1 MKLQDR
7 VAVVTGAGR
16 RLGRA
21 VALDLARRG
30 AHVAVHYN
38 RSENEARE
46 VVEQIEKLGRRALA
60 VWADLSEVSAIA
72 VMFARIDETF
82 GRLDA
87 LVSSAANFIRV
98 PVEKID
104 EEVWDQSLDVNLKG
118 ACFCALEAARLMRR
132 GGGGKIVNFA
142 DWGGL
147 RPYRNY
153 LPYIVSKGGV
163 VTLTQALAL
172 ELAPEIQVNAVAPGL
187 ILPPE
192 GTPQEQIDRMARH
205 VPLKRAG
212 APEDIVAAVAFLI
225 EGSDYI
231 TGQVLC
237 VDGGRLIAQPI
248 AEDGALT
255 PPRSPASE

>member
-7 VAVVTGAGR
+7 VALVTGAGL

-21 VALDLARRG
+21 MALDLAHRG

-38 RSENEARE
+38 RSEAEARE
-46 VVEQIEKLGRRALA
+46 VVDQIEKLGRRALA
-60 VWADLSEVSAIA
+60 IQADLSKVPEIA
-72 VMFARIDETF
+72 SMFAQVDEAF
-82 GRLDA
+82 GRLDV
-87 LVSSAANFIRV
+87 LINSAANFIRA
-98 PVEKID
+98 PIAEID
-104 EEVWDQSLDVNLKG
+104 EDAWDQSLDVNLKG

-132 GGGGKIVNFA
+132 GDGGNIVNFT

-153 LPYIVSKGGV
+153 LPYIVSKGGI
-163 VTLTQALAL
+163 VTLTQTLAL

-192 GTPQEQIDRMARH
+192 GTTQEQIDRMARH
-205 VPLKRAG
+205 IPLKRAG
-212 APEDIVAAVAFLI
+212 SPDDIVAAVAFLI

-231 TGQVLC
+231 TGQILC
-237 VDGGRLIAQPI
+237 VDGGRLIA
-248 AEDGALT
+248 
-255 PPRSPASE
+255 